1 MMKSTPENSRKAA
14 WIFRYILDRS
24 FGTDG
29 RGDYHSTHLSGATTF
44 DDDLDFVVA
53 FGEAFPGRKDDP
65 NHLLAASRLS
75 RMLRE
80 LAKDKWLERLLVGNQ
95 DGGIQN
101 TPTWQYA
108 YKLPQWLI
116 NELKTGIHTPES
128 AAEKW
133 GGPLQ

>member
-1 MMKSTPENSRKAA
+1 MKLTPQNSRKAA
-14 WIFRYILDRS
+14 WIFRYLLERS
-24 FGTDG
+24 HGSDGHGT
-29 RGDYHSTHLSGATTF
+29 YHSTHLSGATTF

-53 FGEAFPGRKDDP
+53 FGEAFPGRADDS
-65 NHLLAASRLS
+65 NHLLAAARLS

-80 LAKDKWLERLLVGNQ
+80 LAKDGWLQRMTVGNQ

-108 YKLPQWLI
+108 YKFPQWLI
-116 NELKTGIHTPES
+116 NDLKTGKHTPES
-128 AAEKW
+128 AAEEW